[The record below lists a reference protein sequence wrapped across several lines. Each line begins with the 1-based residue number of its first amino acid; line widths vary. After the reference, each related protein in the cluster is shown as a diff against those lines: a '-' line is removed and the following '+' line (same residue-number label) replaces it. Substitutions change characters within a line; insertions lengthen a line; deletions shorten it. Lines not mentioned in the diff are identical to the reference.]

1 VIKKGIAVVSPE
13 DLIGIKLY
21 AYLTAERGNN
31 KHKIDIYAI
40 IIGKEELDL
49 DYLLGEVI
57 PYVSKITDLTEM
69 EIIGRMCSG
78 NENVLCQFT
87 PKERRFISQEC
98 KRILEHF
105 KYMKGVVALTKPYRI

>member
-1 VIKKGIAVVSPE
+1 M
-13 DLIGIKLY
+13 
-21 AYLTAERGNN
+21 AERGKN
-31 KHKIDIYAI
+31 KHLIDIYAI

-57 PYVSKITDLTEM
+57 PYVSKITDLSETE
-69 EIIGRMCSG
+69 IVGRMCSG
-78 NENVLCQFT
+78 NENALPQFI

-105 KYMKGVVALTKPYRI
+105 KYMKGVVALTKQYSI